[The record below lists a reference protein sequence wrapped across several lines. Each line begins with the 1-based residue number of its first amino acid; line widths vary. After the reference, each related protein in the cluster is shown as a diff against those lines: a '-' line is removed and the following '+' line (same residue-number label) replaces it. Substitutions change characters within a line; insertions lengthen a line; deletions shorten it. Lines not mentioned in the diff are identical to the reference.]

1 MIYLAARY
9 KLKIYITSFYIINI
23 ILFMII
29 FLTKE
34 VGEEMN
40 ISQVIIRII
49 LSIIIGGL
57 VGYNREYKNRPAGF
71 RTHMLVCLGAT
82 IAALIQVK
90 VGYFV
95 LEEIAKNQAMSSIL
109 HVDVGRVICQVI
121 SGVGFLGAGAI
132 IQTKGTVKGLTTA
145 ASMWAVAGVGIAIGM
160 GFYVISILSG
170 VSILVVLISLKKF
183 EDRFIINTRNLSI
196 EIRCKDLK
204 ALNEINDF
212 FEEYQIRIRNIESI
226 SEEVYQYKIE
236 APQFVTINEIISG
249 LIVNENISRVKEINY
264 IWLMDFTFKNNLFDF
279 T

>member
-23 ILFMII
+23 ILFIII

-82 IAALIQVK
+82 IAALIQVQ

-170 VSILVVLISLKKF
+170 VSILIVLISLKKF

-212 FEEYQIRIRNIESI
+212 FEEYQIKISNIESI
-226 SEEVYQYKIE
+226 SEGVYQYKIE

-249 LIVNENISRVKEINY
+249 LIANENISRVKEINY
-264 IWLMDFTFKNNLFDF
+264 SC
-279 T
+279 

>member
-23 ILFMII
+23 ILFIII

-82 IAALIQVK
+82 IAALIQVQ

-170 VSILVVLISLKKF
+170 VSILIVLISLKKF

-212 FEEYQIRIRNIESI
+212 FEEYQIKISNIESI

-249 LIVNENISRVKEINY
+249 LIANENISRVKEINY
-264 IWLMDFTFKNNLFDF
+264 SCRMNLYHLDNFSNF
-279 T
+279 R

>member
-1 MIYLAARY
+1 
-9 KLKIYITSFYIINI
+9 
-23 ILFMII
+23 
-29 FLTKE
+29 
-34 VGEEMN
+34 MN
-40 ISQVIIRII
+40 ITQVIIRIL

-57 VGYNREYKNRPAGF
+57 IGYNREYKNRPAGF
-71 RTHMLVCLGAT
+71 RTHVLVCLGAT
-82 IAALIQVK
+82 IAALIQVQ

-95 LEEIAKNQAMSSIL
+95 LGEIAKNQAMSSIL

-160 GFYVISILSG
+160 GFYVI
-170 VSILVVLISLKKF
+170 
-183 EDRFIINTRNLSI
+183 SI

-264 IWLMDFTFKNNLFDF
+264 I
-279 T
+279 